1 MKYEKVKLPKFMC
14 EWLDE
19 ITSPR
24 AGLLVRPDQYPL
36 MSVWD
41 IYRLKREVSGAV
53 GDWLDKPDNQWKL
66 IDALRYGYEPEP
78 EQLYYVLLVKG
89 DDESFLN
96 VFRGN
101 GRTQVDNRSEDNYW
115 ETKLTMPKIEAID
128 PRYKA
133 FAVPVEEVEADD

>member
-1 MKYEKVKLPKFMC
+1 MNEKVKLPKFMC
-14 EWLDE
+14 DWLKGFE
-19 ITSPR
+19 KN
-24 AGLLVRPDQYPL
+24 YPL
-36 MSVWD
+36 NVITKVNLLRKSE
-41 IYRLKREVSGAV
+41 YNEVSY
-53 GDWLDKPDNQWKL
+53 WLSADVDNQWKL
-66 IDALRYGYEPEP
+66 IDALRYGYEAEP